1 MYVDIDPMVAAYGEL
16 LLAGDGTTTLITA
29 DLRDADAVL
38 AHPELRRM
46 IDFSQPVGVL
56 MTAVMHFVEDSDDPW
71 GLVAQYMG
79 AMPPGSYLALSH
91 ATYDKLPP
99 RAVQTIDDIYKNAT
113 SRIWLRSRKDIER
126 FFDGLELVPPVRRSQ
141 SRTHVR
147 RPLGRRGPR
156 AGRQRRV
163 AGAVLRRSPPSLRVR
178 RVTRIRDL
186 SCRPGGLDA
195 LEAE

>member
-1 MYVDIDPMVAAYGEL
+1 MTP
-16 LLAGDGTTTLITA
+16 
-29 DLRDADAVL
+29 DAVL

-56 MTAVMHFVEDSDDPW
+56 MTAVMHFIEDSDDPW
-71 GLVAQYMG
+71 GMVDQYMS

-113 SRIWLRSRKDIER
+113 SRIW
-126 FFDGLELVPPVRRSQ
+126 
-141 SRTHVR
+141 
-147 RPLGRRGPR
+147 RGPGRTSSAFSAAWKWSPRTPEPVPDSRSSAPGAPRTPSRPIATGR
-156 AGRQRRV
+156 ACCAAPWPAVPEGA
-163 AGAVLRRSPPSLRVR
+163 AGDPD
-178 RVTRIRDL
+178 TRPEL
-186 SCRPGGLDA
+186 PAGGLDA